1 MTDRDDTAKLL
12 KAVER
17 ILEEDDLEGFAE
29 CWSLGRELL
38 EGLPVRA
45 FYACNEDSYANL
57 AILADGLIVDIETE
71 EDDDSPVNL
80 TVISLKAVAEIH
92 FHEGPV
98 HTIPDSEDAQ
108 LTLVLSM
115 VGATDAGPYWIAE
128 TNAEREHLVRF
139 GKALLKTVNAS

>member
-1 MTDRDDTAKLL
+1 M
-12 KAVER
+12 
-17 ILEEDDLEGFAE
+17 
-29 CWSLGRELL
+29 
-38 EGLPVRA
+38 RA
-45 FYACNEDSYANL
+45 FYACSEDSYANL
-57 AILADGLIVDIETE
+57 VMFTDGLIIDIETE
-71 EDDDSPVNL
+71 EDDDSPGNL

-139 GKALLKTVNAS
+139 GKAC

>member
-1 MTDRDDTAKLL
+1 MADRDDTAKLF

-17 ILEEDDLEGFAE
+17 ILEEGDLEVFAE
-29 CWSLGRELL
+29 CWNLGRELL

-45 FYACNEDSYANL
+45 FYACSEDSYANL
-57 AILADGLIVDIETE
+57 VILTDGLIIDIEAE
-71 EDDDSPVNL
+71 EDDDSPTDL
-80 TVISLKAVAEIH
+80 AVISLKPVAEIH

-108 LTLVLSM
+108 LTLVLLM
-115 VGATDAGPYWIAE
+115 VGATDAGPYWTAG

-139 GKALLKTVNAS
+139 GKALLNAVNGS